1 MVIDESVKNT
11 NGDKKYIL
19 SIDGGGVRTIASII
33 FLTKLEAKLKIP
45 LAEKFD
51 FFIGT
56 SAGAISCLG
65 LSVNKMP
72 STELMNIWSKENLV
86 KIMTNSSWETNL
98 GIMQINPKYTNEG
111 KREVLTEFFS
121 DKKLGDASKP
131 VAVTSYDIEKRL
143 PVLLTSYNDPEVS
156 VVDSGD
162 ATSAAPVYYPTAQ
175 VGDRFLIDGGI
186 VANHPAL
193 HGYVEAK
200 KMYPDNELVVLSIG
214 TGLNKRSLKG
224 EDSKK
229 WGLIGWMMHD
239 LFGLMVESSMDHELA
254 EELIGKNYLR
264 INSPLGRVN
273 RRLDDSSDSN
283 IQRIVSMGES
293 WWEELGQ
300 RTLDLLE

>member
-1 MVIDESVKNT
+1 ME
-11 NGDKKYIL
+11 KKYIL
-19 SIDGGGVRTIASII
+19 SMDGGGVRTIASIT
-33 FLTKLEAKLKIP
+33 FLKKLEEHLQVP

-65 LSVNKMP
+65 LAINQMP
-72 STELMNIWSKENLV
+72 AAELMDIWSKENLV
-86 KIMTNSSWETNL
+86 KIMTNSSWETSL
-98 GIMQINPKYTNEG
+98 GIMQINPKYTNQG
-111 KREVLTEFFS
+111 KREVLTEFFG
-121 DKKLGDASKP
+121 DKKLKDANKP
-131 VAVTSYDIEKRL
+131 VVVTSYDIEKRL
-143 PVLLTSYNDPEVS
+143 PVLLTSYTDQEIS
-156 VVDSGD
+156 AVDSGD
-162 ATSAAPVYYPTAQ
+162 ATSAAPVYYPTAE
-175 VGDRFLIDGGI
+175 VGHRFLIDGGI
-186 VANHPAL
+186 VANHPVL

-200 KMYPDNELVVLSIG
+200 KLYPDNELVVLSVG

-224 EDSKK
+224 KDSKK

-283 IQRIVSMGES
+283 IERVISMGES
-293 WWEELGQ
+293 WWQELGQ

>member
-1 MVIDESVKNT
+1 MK
-11 NGDKKYIL
+11 KKYIL

-33 FLTKLEAKLKIP
+33 FLKELEEQLKVP
-45 LAEKFD
+45 LAQKFD

-65 LSVNKMP
+65 LAINQMP
-72 STELMNIWSKENLV
+72 AADLMNFWTKDNLV
-86 KIMTNSSWETNL
+86 KTMSNSSWETSL
-98 GIMQINPKYTNEG
+98 GIMQINPKYSNEG
-111 KREVLTEFFS
+111 KRQVLTEFFS
-121 DKKLGDASKP
+121 DKKLKDASKP

-143 PVLLTSYNDPEVS
+143 PVLLTSYNDPEIS

-162 ATSAAPVYYPTAQ
+162 ATSAAPVYYPTAE

-200 KMYPDNELVVLSIG
+200 KIYPDNELVLLSVG

-224 EDSKK
+224 KDSKK

-283 IQRIVSMGES
+283 IESIISMGES
-293 WWEELGQ
+293 WWDEFGQ
-300 RTLDLLE
+300 KTLDLLK

>member
-1 MVIDESVKNT
+1 MK
-11 NGDKKYIL
+11 KKYIL
-19 SIDGGGVRTIASII
+19 SIDGGGVRTIASIV
-33 FLTKLEAKLKIP
+33 FLKELEAQLRVP
-45 LAEKFD
+45 LAQKFD

-56 SAGAISCLG
+56 SAGAISSLG
-65 LSVNKMP
+65 LAINQMP
-72 STELMNIWSKENLV
+72 AADLMNFWSKENLL
-86 KIMTNSSWETNL
+86 KTMSNSSWETSL
-98 GIMQINPKYTNEG
+98 GIMQINPKYSNEG
-111 KREVLTEFFS
+111 KRQVLTKFFS
-121 DKKLGDASKP
+121 DKKLKDASKP

-143 PVLLTSYNDPEVS
+143 PVLLTSYNDPEIS

-162 ATSAAPVYYPTAQ
+162 ATSAAPVYYPTAE

-186 VANHPAL
+186 VANHPVL

-200 KMYPDNELVVLSIG
+200 KIYPDNELVVLSVG

-224 EDSKK
+224 KDSKK

-283 IQRIVSMGES
+283 IERIISMGES
-293 WWEELGQ
+293 WWHEFGQ
-300 RTLDLLE
+300 KTLDLLK

>member
-1 MVIDESVKNT
+1 MK
-11 NGDKKYIL
+11 KKYIL

-33 FLTKLEAKLKIP
+33 FLQKLEANLQIP
-45 LAEKFD
+45 LSEKFD

-56 SAGAISCLG
+56 SAGAISSLG
-65 LSVNKMP
+65 LSINKM
-72 STELMNIWSKENLV
+72 SASDLMNIWSKENLV
-86 KIMTNSSWETNL
+86 KTMTNSSWETSL

-111 KREVLTEFFS
+111 KREVLKEFFL
-121 DKKLGDASKP
+121 DKKLGDAHKP

-143 PVLLTSYNDPEVS
+143 PVLLTSYGDPDVS

-186 VANHPAL
+186 VANHPVL

-200 KMYPDNELVVLSIG
+200 KLYPENDLVVLSVG
-214 TGLNKRSLKG
+214 TGLNKRPLKG
-224 EDSKK
+224 QDSKK

-273 RRLDDSSDSN
+273 RRLDDNSDSN
-283 IQRIVSMGES
+283 IERIISMGEG
-293 WWEELGQ
+293 WWDEFGERALMLLGK
-300 RTLDLLE
+300 

>member
-1 MVIDESVKNT
+1 M
-11 NGDKKYIL
+11 
-19 SIDGGGVRTIASII
+19 DGGGVRTIASIT
-33 FLTKLEAKLKIP
+33 FLKKLEEHLQVP

-65 LSVNKMP
+65 LAINQMP
-72 STELMNIWSKENLV
+72 AADLMNVWSKENLI
-86 KIMTNSSWETNL
+86 KIMTNSSWETSL
-98 GIMQINPKYTNEG
+98 GIMQINPKYSNEG
-111 KREVLTEFFS
+111 KREVLTEFFG
-121 DKKLGDASKP
+121 DKKLKDANKP

-143 PVLLTSYNDPEVS
+143 PVLLTSYTDQEIS

-162 ATSAAPVYYPTAQ
+162 ATSAAPVYYPTAE

-186 VANHPAL
+186 VANHPVL
-193 HGYVEAK
+193 HGFVEAK
-200 KMYPDNELVVLSIG
+200 KLYPDNELVVLSVG

-224 EDSKK
+224 KDSKK

-283 IQRIVSMGES
+283 IERIISMGES

>member
-1 MVIDESVKNT
+1 ME
-11 NGDKKYIL
+11 KKYIL
-19 SIDGGGVRTIASII
+19 SIDGGGIRTIASIV
-33 FLTKLEAKLKIP
+33 FLKELEAQLKVP
-45 LAEKFD
+45 LAQKFD

-65 LSVNKMP
+65 LSINQMP
-72 STELMNIWSKENLV
+72 AADLMNFWTKENLI
-86 KIMTNSSWETNL
+86 KIMSNSSWETSL
-98 GIMQINPKYTNEG
+98 GIMQINPKYSNEG
-111 KREVLTEFFS
+111 KRQVLRDFFS
-121 DKKLGDASKP
+121 DKKLKDASKP

-143 PVLLTSYNDPEVS
+143 PVLLTSYNDPEIS

-162 ATSAAPVYYPTAQ
+162 ATSAAPVYYPTAE

-186 VANHPAL
+186 VANHPVL

-200 KMYPDNELVVLSIG
+200 KVYPDNELVVLSVG
-214 TGLNKRSLKG
+214 TGLNKQSLKG
-224 EDSKK
+224 KDSKK

-283 IQRIVSMGES
+283 IERIISMGES
-293 WWEELGQ
+293 WWDDFGQ
-300 RTLDLLE
+300 KTLDLLK

>member
-1 MVIDESVKNT
+1 ME
-11 NGDKKYIL
+11 KKYIL
-19 SIDGGGVRTIASII
+19 SIDGGGIRTIASIV
-33 FLTKLEAKLKIP
+33 FLKELEAQLKVP
-45 LAEKFD
+45 LAQKFD

-65 LSVNKMP
+65 LSINKM
-72 STELMNIWSKENLV
+72 SAANLMNFWTKENLI
-86 KIMTNSSWETNL
+86 KTMSNSSWETSL
-98 GIMQINPKYTNEG
+98 GIMQINPKYSNEG
-111 KREVLTEFFS
+111 KRQVLRDFFS
-121 DKKLGDASKP
+121 DKKLKDASKP

-143 PVLLTSYNDPEVS
+143 PVLLTSYNDPEIS

-162 ATSAAPVYYPTAQ
+162 ATSAAPVYYPTAE

-186 VANHPAL
+186 VANHPVL

-200 KMYPDNELVVLSIG
+200 KIYPDNELVVLSVG
-214 TGLNKRSLKG
+214 TGLNKKSLKG
-224 EDSKK
+224 KDSKK

-283 IQRIVSMGES
+283 IERIISMGES
-293 WWEELGQ
+293 WWDDFGQ
-300 RTLDLLE
+300 KSLDLLK

>member
-1 MVIDESVKNT
+1 MK
-11 NGDKKYIL
+11 KKYIL

-33 FLTKLEAKLKIP
+33 FLQKLEANLQIP
-45 LAEKFD
+45 LSEKFD

-56 SAGAISCLG
+56 SAGAISSLG
-65 LSVNKMP
+65 LSINKM
-72 STELMNIWSKENLV
+72 SASDLMNIWSKENLV
-86 KIMTNSSWETNL
+86 KTMTNSSWETSL

-111 KREVLTEFFS
+111 KREVLKEFFL
-121 DKKLGDASKP
+121 DKKLGDAHKP

-143 PVLLTSYNDPEVS
+143 PVLLTSYGDPDVS

-186 VANHPAL
+186 VANHPVL

-200 KMYPDNELVVLSIG
+200 KLYPENDLVVLSVG
-214 TGLNKRSLKG
+214 TGLNKRPLKG
-224 EDSKK
+224 QDSKK

-264 INSPLGRVN
+264 INSPLGTVN
-273 RRLDDSSDSN
+273 RRLDDNSDSN
-283 IQRIVSMGES
+283 IERIISMGEG
-293 WWEELGQ
+293 WWDEFGERALLLLGK
-300 RTLDLLE
+300 

>member
-1 MVIDESVKNT
+1 MK
-11 NGDKKYIL
+11 KKYIL

-33 FLTKLEAKLKIP
+33 FLQKLEATLQIP
-45 LAEKFD
+45 LSEKFD

-56 SAGAISCLG
+56 SAGSISSLG
-65 LSVNKMP
+65 LSINKI
-72 STELMNIWSKENLV
+72 SASYLMNIWAKENLV
-86 KIMTNSSWETNL
+86 KTMTNSSWETSL

-111 KREVLTEFFS
+111 KREVLKEFFL
-121 DKKLGDASKP
+121 DKKLGDAHKP

-143 PVLLTSYNDPEVS
+143 PVLLTSYGDPDVS

-186 VANHPAL
+186 VANHPVL

-200 KMYPDNELVVLSIG
+200 KLYPENDLVVLSVG
-214 TGLNKRSLKG
+214 TGLNKRPLKG
-224 EDSKK
+224 QDSKK

-273 RRLDDSSDSN
+273 RRLDDNSDSN
-283 IQRIVSMGES
+283 IERIISMGEG
-293 WWEELGQ
+293 WWDEFGERALLLLGK
-300 RTLDLLE
+300 

>member
-1 MVIDESVKNT
+1 MK
-11 NGDKKYIL
+11 KKYIL

-33 FLTKLEAKLKIP
+33 FLQKLEENLQIP
-45 LAEKFD
+45 LSEKFD

-56 SAGAISCLG
+56 SAGAISSLG
-65 LSVNKMP
+65 LSINKM
-72 STELMNIWSKENLV
+72 SASDLMNIWSKENLV
-86 KIMTNSSWETNL
+86 KTMTNSSWETSL

-111 KREVLTEFFS
+111 KREVLKEFFS
-121 DKKLGDASKP
+121 DKKLGDAHKP

-143 PVLLTSYNDPEVS
+143 PVLLTSYGDPDVS

-186 VANHPAL
+186 VANHPVL

-200 KMYPDNELVVLSIG
+200 KLYPENDLVVLSVG

-224 EDSKK
+224 QDSKK
-229 WGLIGWMMHD
+229 WGLIGWVMHD

-264 INSPLGRVN
+264 INSPLGSVN
-273 RRLDDSSDSN
+273 RRLDDNSDSN
-283 IQRIVSMGES
+283 IERIISMGEG
-293 WWEELGQ
+293 WWDEFGERALLLLGK
-300 RTLDLLE
+300 

>member
-1 MVIDESVKNT
+1 ME
-11 NGDKKYIL
+11 KKYIL
-19 SIDGGGVRTIASII
+19 SIDGGGVRTIASIV
-33 FLTKLEAKLKIP
+33 FLKELEAQLKVP
-45 LAEKFD
+45 LAQKFD

-65 LSVNKMP
+65 LAINKMP
-72 STELMNIWSKENLV
+72 AADLMNFWSKENLI
-86 KIMTNSSWETNL
+86 KTMSNSSWETSL
-98 GIMQINPKYTNEG
+98 GIMQINPKYSNEG
-111 KREVLTEFFS
+111 KRQVLRDFFS
-121 DKKLGDASKP
+121 DKKLKDASKP

-143 PVLLTSYNDPEVS
+143 PILLTSYNDPEIS

-162 ATSAAPVYYPTAQ
+162 ATSAAPVYYPTAE

-186 VANHPAL
+186 VANHPVL

-200 KMYPDNELVVLSIG
+200 KIYPDNELVVLSVG
-214 TGLNKRSLKG
+214 TGLNKKSLKG
-224 EDSKK
+224 KDSKK

-283 IQRIVSMGES
+283 IERIISMGES
-293 WWEELGQ
+293 WWDDFGQ
-300 RTLDLLE
+300 KTLDLLK

>member
-1 MVIDESVKNT
+1 MK
-11 NGDKKYIL
+11 KKYIL
-19 SIDGGGVRTIASII
+19 SMDGGGVRTIASIT
-33 FLTKLEAKLKIP
+33 FLKKLEENLQVP

-65 LSVNKMP
+65 LAINQMP
-72 STELMNIWSKENLV
+72 AADLMDIWSKENLI
-86 KIMTNSSWETNL
+86 KTMTNSSWETSL

-111 KREVLTEFFS
+111 KREVLTDFFA
-121 DKKLGDASKP
+121 DKKLKEANKP

-143 PVLLTSYNDPEVS
+143 PVLLTSYTDQEIS

-162 ATSAAPVYYPTAQ
+162 ATSAAPVYYPTAE

-186 VANHPAL
+186 VANHPVL

-200 KMYPDNELVVLSIG
+200 KLYPDNELVVLSVG

-224 EDSKK
+224 KDSKK

-283 IQRIVSMGES
+283 IERIISMGES

>member
-1 MVIDESVKNT
+1 MSSSVKKRQQ
-11 NGDKKYIL
+11 DKRYIL
-19 SIDGGGVRTIASII
+19 SIDGGGIRTIASIV
-33 FLTKLEAKLKIP
+33 FLKELEARLEVPI
-45 LAEKFD
+45 AEKFD

-72 STELMNIWSKENLV
+72 AADLMNIWSKENLV
-86 KIMTNSSWETNL
+86 KTMTNSSWETNL

-121 DKKLGDASKP
+121 NKKLGEAYKP

-156 VVDSGD
+156 VVDAGD

-200 KMYPDNELVVLSIG
+200 KLYPDNELVVLSVG

-229 WGLIGWMMHD
+229 WGLIGWMRHD

-254 EELIGKNYLR
+254 EELIGEDYLR
-264 INSPLGRVN
+264 INSPLRRVN
-273 RRLDDSSDSN
+273 RRLDDNSDSN
-283 IQRIVSMGES
+283 IERIISMGES
-293 WWEELGQ
+293 WWDEFGQ
-300 RTLDLLE
+300 KALDLLK

>member
-1 MVIDESVKNT
+1 MK
-11 NGDKKYIL
+11 KKYIL

-33 FLTKLEAKLKIP
+33 FLQKLEANLQIP
-45 LAEKFD
+45 LSEKFD

-56 SAGAISCLG
+56 SAGAISSLG
-65 LSVNKMP
+65 LSINKM
-72 STELMNIWSKENLV
+72 SASDLMNIWSKENLV
-86 KIMTNSSWETNL
+86 KTMTNSSWETSL

-111 KREVLTEFFS
+111 KREVLKKFFL
-121 DKKLGDASKP
+121 DKKLGDAHKP

-143 PVLLTSYNDPEVS
+143 PVLLTSYGDPDVS

-186 VANHPAL
+186 VANHPVL

-200 KMYPDNELVVLSIG
+200 KLYPENDLVVLSVG
-214 TGLNKRSLKG
+214 TGLNKRPLKG
-224 EDSKK
+224 QDSKK

-273 RRLDDSSDSN
+273 RRLDDNSDSN
-283 IQRIVSMGES
+283 IERIISMGEG
-293 WWEELGQ
+293 WWDEFGERALLLLGK
-300 RTLDLLE
+300 

>member
-1 MVIDESVKNT
+1 MK
-11 NGDKKYIL
+11 KKYIL

-33 FLTKLEAKLKIP
+33 FLQKLEANLEVS
-45 LAEKFD
+45 LSEKFD

-56 SAGAISCLG
+56 SAGAISSLG
-65 LSVNKMP
+65 LSINKM
-72 STELMNIWSKENLV
+72 SAADLMNIWSKENLV
-86 KIMTNSSWETNL
+86 KTMTNSSWETSL
-98 GIMQINPKYTNEG
+98 GIMQINPKYTNTG
-111 KREVLTEFFS
+111 KREVLREFFS
-121 DKKLGDASKP
+121 DKKLGDAHKP

-143 PVLLTSYNDPEVS
+143 PVLLTSYGDPEVS

-186 VANHPAL
+186 VANHPVL

-200 KMYPDNELVVLSIG
+200 KLYPDSDLVVLSGG
-214 TGLNKRSLKG
+214 TGLNKRPLKG
-224 EDSKK
+224 KDSKK

-273 RRLDDSSDSN
+273 RRLDDNSDSN
-283 IQRIVSMGES
+283 IERIISMGEG
-293 WWEELGQ
+293 WWDEF
-300 RTLDLLE
+300 

>member
-1 MVIDESVKNT
+1 MK
-11 NGDKKYIL
+11 KKYIL

-33 FLTKLEAKLKIP
+33 FLQKLEANLQIP
-45 LAEKFD
+45 LSEKFD

-56 SAGAISCLG
+56 SAGAISSLG
-65 LSVNKMP
+65 LSINKM
-72 STELMNIWSKENLV
+72 SASDLMNIWSKENLV
-86 KIMTNSSWETNL
+86 KTMTNSSWETSL
-98 GIMQINPKYTNEG
+98 GIMQINPKYTNAG
-111 KREVLTEFFS
+111 KREVLKKFFL
-121 DKKLGDASKP
+121 DKKLGDAHKP

-143 PVLLTSYNDPEVS
+143 PVLLTSYGDPDVS

-186 VANHPAL
+186 VANHPVL

-200 KMYPDNELVVLSIG
+200 KLYPENDLVVLSVG
-214 TGLNKRSLKG
+214 TGLNKRPLKG
-224 EDSKK
+224 QDSKK

-273 RRLDDSSDSN
+273 RRLDDNSDSN
-283 IQRIVSMGES
+283 IERIISMGEG
-293 WWEELGQ
+293 WWDEFGERALLLLGK
-300 RTLDLLE
+300 

>member
-1 MVIDESVKNT
+1 LK
-11 NGDKKYIL
+11 KKYIL

-33 FLTKLEAKLKIP
+33 FLQKLEANLQIP
-45 LAEKFD
+45 LSEKFD

-56 SAGAISCLG
+56 SAGAISSLG
-65 LSVNKMP
+65 LSINKM
-72 STELMNIWSKENLV
+72 SASDLMNIWSKENLV
-86 KIMTNSSWETNL
+86 KTMTNSSWETSL

-111 KREVLTEFFS
+111 KREVLKEFFL
-121 DKKLGDASKP
+121 DKKLGDAHKP

-143 PVLLTSYNDPEVS
+143 PVLLTSYGDPDVS

-186 VANHPAL
+186 VANHPVL

-200 KMYPDNELVVLSIG
+200 KLYPENDLVVLSVG
-214 TGLNKRSLKG
+214 TGLNKRPLKG
-224 EDSKK
+224 QDSKK

-273 RRLDDSSDSN
+273 RRLDDNSDSN
-283 IQRIVSMGES
+283 IERIISMGEG
-293 WWEELGQ
+293 WWDEFGERALLLLGK
-300 RTLDLLE
+300 

>member
-1 MVIDESVKNT
+1 MK
-11 NGDKKYIL
+11 KKYIL

-33 FLTKLEAKLKIP
+33 FLQKLEENLQIP
-45 LAEKFD
+45 LSEKFD

-56 SAGAISCLG
+56 SAGAISSLG
-65 LSVNKMP
+65 LSINKM
-72 STELMNIWSKENLV
+72 SASDLMNIWSKENLV
-86 KIMTNSSWETNL
+86 KTMTNSSWETSL

-111 KREVLTEFFS
+111 KREVLKEFFL
-121 DKKLGDASKP
+121 DKKLGDAHKP

-143 PVLLTSYNDPEVS
+143 PVLLTSYGDPDVS

-186 VANHPAL
+186 VANHPVL

-200 KMYPDNELVVLSIG
+200 KLYPENDLVVLSVG
-214 TGLNKRSLKG
+214 TGLNKRPLKG
-224 EDSKK
+224 QDSKK

-273 RRLDDSSDSN
+273 RRLDDNSDSN
-283 IQRIVSMGES
+283 IERIISMGEG
-293 WWEELGQ
+293 WWDEFGERALLLLGK
-300 RTLDLLE
+300 

>member
-1 MVIDESVKNT
+1 MN
-11 NGDKKYIL
+11 KKYIL

-33 FLTKLEAKLKIP
+33 FLQKLEANLQIP
-45 LAEKFD
+45 LSEKFD

-56 SAGAISCLG
+56 SAGAISSLG
-65 LSVNKMP
+65 LSINKM
-72 STELMNIWSKENLV
+72 SASDLMNIWSKENLV
-86 KIMTNSSWETNL
+86 KTMTNSSWETSL

-111 KREVLTEFFS
+111 KREVLKKFFL
-121 DKKLGDASKP
+121 DKKLGDAHKP

-143 PVLLTSYNDPEVS
+143 PVLLTSYGDPDVS

-186 VANHPAL
+186 VANHPVL

-200 KMYPDNELVVLSIG
+200 KLYPENDLVVLSVG
-214 TGLNKRSLKG
+214 TGLNKRPLKG
-224 EDSKK
+224 QDSKK

-273 RRLDDSSDSN
+273 RRLDDNSDSN
-283 IQRIVSMGES
+283 IERIISMGEG
-293 WWEELGQ
+293 WWDEFGERALLLLGK
-300 RTLDLLE
+300 

>member
-1 MVIDESVKNT
+1 MK
-11 NGDKKYIL
+11 KKYIL

-33 FLTKLEAKLKIP
+33 FLQKLEANLEVS
-45 LAEKFD
+45 LSEKFD

-56 SAGAISCLG
+56 SAGAISSLG
-65 LSVNKMP
+65 LSINKM
-72 STELMNIWSKENLV
+72 SAADLMNIWSKENLV
-86 KIMTNSSWETNL
+86 KTMTNSSWETSL
-98 GIMQINPKYTNEG
+98 GIMQINPKYTNTG
-111 KREVLTEFFS
+111 KREVLREFFS
-121 DKKLGDASKP
+121 DKKLGDAHKP

-143 PVLLTSYNDPEVS
+143 PVLLTSYGDPDVS

-186 VANHPAL
+186 VANHPVL

-200 KMYPDNELVVLSIG
+200 KLYPDSDLVVLSVG
-214 TGLNKRSLKG
+214 TGLNKRPLKG
-224 EDSKK
+224 QDSKK

-273 RRLDDSSDSN
+273 RRLDDNSDSN
-283 IQRIVSMGES
+283 IERIISMGEG
-293 WWEELGQ
+293 WWDEFGERALMLLGK
-300 RTLDLLE
+300 

>member
-1 MVIDESVKNT
+1 MK
-11 NGDKKYIL
+11 KKYIL

-33 FLTKLEAKLKIP
+33 FLQKLEANLQIP
-45 LAEKFD
+45 LSEKFD

-56 SAGAISCLG
+56 SAGAISSLG
-65 LSVNKMP
+65 LSINKM
-72 STELMNIWSKENLV
+72 STSDLMNIWSKENLV
-86 KIMTNSSWETNL
+86 KTMTNSSWETSL

-111 KREVLTEFFS
+111 KREVLKEFFL
-121 DKKLGDASKP
+121 DKKLGDAHKP

-143 PVLLTSYNDPEVS
+143 PVLLTSYGDPDVS

-186 VANHPAL
+186 VANHPVL

-200 KMYPDNELVVLSIG
+200 KLYPENDLVVLSVG
-214 TGLNKRSLKG
+214 TGLNKRPLKG
-224 EDSKK
+224 QDSKK

-264 INSPLGRVN
+264 VNSPLGRVN
-273 RRLDDSSDSN
+273 RRLDDNSDSN
-283 IQRIVSMGES
+283 IERIISMGEG
-293 WWEELGQ
+293 WWDEFGERALLLLGK
-300 RTLDLLE
+300 

>member
-1 MVIDESVKNT
+1 MEEHLQV
-11 NGDKKYIL
+11 
-19 SIDGGGVRTIASII
+19 
-33 FLTKLEAKLKIP
+33 P

-65 LSVNKMP
+65 LAINQMP
-72 STELMNIWSKENLV
+72 TAELMDIWSKENLV
-86 KIMTNSSWETNL
+86 KIMTNSSWETSL

-111 KREVLTEFFS
+111 KREVLTEFFG
-121 DKKLGDASKP
+121 DKKLKDANKP

-143 PVLLTSYNDPEVS
+143 PVLLTSYTDQEIS

-162 ATSAAPVYYPTAQ
+162 ATSAAPVYYPTAE

-186 VANHPAL
+186 VANHPVL

-200 KMYPDNELVVLSIG
+200 KLYPDNELVVLSVG

-224 EDSKK
+224 KDSKK

-283 IQRIVSMGES
+283 VERIISMGES